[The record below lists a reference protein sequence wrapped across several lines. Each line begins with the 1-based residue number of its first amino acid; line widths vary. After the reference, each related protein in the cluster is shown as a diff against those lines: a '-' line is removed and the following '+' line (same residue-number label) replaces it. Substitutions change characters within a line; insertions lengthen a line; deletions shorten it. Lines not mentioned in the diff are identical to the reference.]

1 MKKLMSKKLTKAIVL
16 AACALL
22 LVAGTVMGTVAYLT
36 STESVSNTFTY
47 GNVSITMSETTG
59 RAHKLVPGQKNYKD
73 TTIHV
78 AAGSEKC
85 YLFVKVPKV
94 DNVSYTFA
102 STETEGTEWILLNGT
117 TDVYYYYTTVDAST
131 AQVDVK
137 VLESFTYSANATNPE
152 ASTSQEVE
160 VTGYAVQAAGFAT
173 TELLDEAEAADAWN
187 ATFGKPAD
195 PQA

>member
-1 MKKLMSKKLTKAIVL
+1 MKKLMSKKLTKTIVL
-16 AACALL
+16 AVCALL

-36 STESVSNTFTY
+36 STQSVSNTFTY

-59 RAHKLVPGQKNYKD
+59 NAHKLVPGQTNNKD

-78 AAGSEKC
+78 TAGSEKC

-102 STETEGTEWILLNGT
+102 STETEETEEWILLNGT

-137 VLESFTYSANATNPE
+137 VLESFTYSANAINLE

-160 VTGYAVQAAGFAT
+160 VTGYAVQAAGFT
-173 TELLDEAEAADAWN
+173 TAAKAWE
-187 ATFGKPAD
+187 ATFGNTAN
-195 PQA
+195 PQG

>member
-36 STESVSNTFTY
+36 STKSVSNTFTY
-47 GNVSITMSETTG
+47 GNVSITMSETTDA
-59 RAHKLVPGQKNYKD
+59 AHKLIPGQKNDKN

-78 AAGSEKC
+78 AAGSEMC

-102 STETEGTEWILLNGT
+102 STETEETEEWILLNGT
-117 TDVYYYYTTVDAST
+117 TDVYYYYTTVNAST

-137 VLESFTYSANATNPE
+137 VLESFTYSAIATNPE

-160 VTGYAVQAAGFAT
+160 VTGYAVQAAGFT
-173 TELLDEAEAADAWN
+173 TAADAWN